1 MKAPSITVLIDTFN
15 YGQFIEESIGSVLAQ
30 DFPLEQIEILV
41 VDDGSTDDTA
51 ERVRKYEPHVR
62 YLSKPNGGQASAFNF
77 GFAQAKGDLVALL
90 DADDYWLPGKL
101 RRVVEE
107 FERHPDAGMV
117 YHSFWMQE
125 QDRELREGG
134 YRGQSG
140 FVPGIRKSL
149 LLYDLHP
156 TSTLAFR
163 TSVLERILPVPEEL
177 VIQADAHL
185 SACAI
190 FVAPVCYIREPLTV
204 YRIHGSNLWNPGE
217 NQESQDRVRRRMN
230 TTRSAGK
237 GVRAWL
243 QNNGFDTSR
252 SDLKAFFL
260 LWKLSSDG
268 DEFKLSPPGR
278 LRFVRHLLKYP
289 RHYGL
294 RMTWRHK
301 LVSYLN
307 AFGALFT
314 GYKHYHLLDESRV
327 RIKQALLGR
336 GRIANAEKTKP
347 GEGPAPLGR
356 DTRS

>member
-15 YGQFIEESIGSVLAQ
+15 YGQFIEESIKSVLAQ

-77 GFAQAKGDLVALL
+77 GFGRAKGDLVALL

-134 YRGQSG
+134 YSGQSG
-140 FVPGIRKSL
+140 FVPGNRTSL

-163 TSVLERILPVPEEL
+163 WSVLERILPVPEEL

-190 FVAPVCYIREPLTV
+190 FVAPVLYIREPLTV
-204 YRIHGSNLWNPGE
+204 YRIHGRNLWNTG
-217 NQESQDRVRRRMN
+217 QGQDHDVRVRRRIN
-230 TTRSAGK
+230 TTRSVGK
-237 GVRAWL
+237 GVHLWL
-243 QNNGFDTSR
+243 QRNGFDTSR
-252 SDLKAFFL
+252 SDLQAFFL
-260 LWKLSSDG
+260 MWKLSSDN

-278 LRFVRHLLKYP
+278 LRFVRHLLEYP
-289 RHYGL
+289 RHYGP

-314 GYKHYHLLDESRV
+314 GYKHYHRLDESRI
-327 RIKQALLGR
+327 RIKQALLGKR
-336 GRIANAEKTKP
+336 RVANAEKIKP
-347 GEGPAPLGR
+347 GEESPPLR
-356 DTRS
+356 HDTRL

>member
-1 MKAPSITVLIDTFN
+1 VVVPLITVLIDTYN
-15 YGQFIEESIGSVLAQ
+15 YGHFIGEAIESVLAQ
-30 DFPLEQIEILV
+30 DFPAEQMEILV

-51 ERVRKYEPHVR
+51 ERVRKYGSRVQ

-77 GFAQAKGDLVALL
+77 GIARAKGDVIALL

-101 RRVVEE
+101 RCVAER
-107 FERHPDAGMV
+107 FERDSEVGMV
-117 YHSFWMQE
+117 YHAFWTSE
-125 QDRELREGG
+125 QGRELREGG
-134 YRGQSG
+134 YGGQSG
-140 FVPGIRKSL
+140 FVPGSRKSL

-163 TSVLERILPVPEEL
+163 RSVLERILPVPEEL

-190 FVAPVCYIREPLTV
+190 FVARVYYIQEPLTV
-204 YRIHGSNLWNPGE
+204 YRIHGSNLWNAG
-217 NQESQDRVRRRMN
+217 ESQERPDRVRQRMN
-230 TTRSAGK
+230 TTRSVGK

-260 LWKLSSDG
+260 LWKLSGDG

-278 LRFVRHLLKYP
+278 LRFVRHLLAYP

-307 AFGALFT
+307 AFGAIFT
-314 GYKHYHLLDESRV
+314 GYKHYHRLDESRV
-327 RIKQALLGR
+327 RIKRALLGT
-336 GRIANAEKTKP
+336 GRVVNAEKTKP
-347 GEGPAPLGR
+347 GEGSAPSR
-356 DTRS
+356 HDTHS